1 MVKQM
6 IMGQGKTTVVCPLLV
21 LLLANGQQLVVLVV
35 PSALLDMSRRVLRS
49 TFASVLTK
57 KAGKEDGRETWG

>member
-6 IMGQGKTTVVCPLLV
+6 IMDQGKTTVVCPMLV
-21 LLLANGQQLVVLVV
+21 LMLANGEQLVVLVV
-35 PSALLDMSRRVLRS
+35 PSALLDMSRRVLRA

-57 KAGKEDGRETWG
+57 KAPRKLHGGLA